1 MTETDDAI
9 DLSEFIRD
17 GRIVPEAI
25 PRLFDLGLVE
35 PIQGS
40 YFQITEHGPCG
51 CLLGGLHVARY
62 GVEETRLV
70 LRHLPAGC
78 ASWSVALG
86 ERLGLD
92 PDYTQGA
99 SDGWEGLPLVDHDSS
114 RYLAGHAD
122 GSTALL
128 AVKAARPAARLW
140 TPARDGLDPD
150 PDRLPTNPAGG

>member
-9 DLSEFIRD
+9 DMSEFIRD
-17 GRIVPEAI
+17 GEIVPLAI
-25 PRLFDLGLVE
+25 PRLFDLGLVD
-35 PIQGS
+35 PVQGF
-40 YFQITEHGPCG
+40 YFQIKDSGPRG

-62 GVEETRLV
+62 GIEETRRFTRV
-70 LRHLPAGC
+70 LPAGC

-128 AVKAARPAARLW
+128 AVKAARQVARLE
-140 TPARDGLDPD
+140 TLAREGLDPD
-150 PDRLPTNPAGG
+150 PDRLTTSPAGG